1 MNNRIKSI
9 LSVALAAIIIFGFAI
24 WGIVEKDKAF
34 SKSERRTLASMPE
47 TSVSS
52 ILSGKFMSE
61 FEAYTLDQFPLRDT
75 FRTLKALNTYYVF
88 GQRDNNGLY
97 AVNGSIAKLDYP
109 LNEESIL
116 RAAERFSYVY
126 KSYLEGNGIKTYLSI
141 IPDKNYFLAEKSGR
155 LSIDYD
161 KLVNTLRQNMDY
173 AEYIDIFGTLSADD
187 YYNAD
192 LHWRQEKLIDTA
204 RAVCMGL
211 GSTFDGEYTA
221 NPATDEFYGVYYGQS
236 ALPLKAEE
244 LYTMHGGAIDDLS
257 VYDHE
262 TDSYISVYDDEALNG
277 RDPYET
283 YLYGSKSLITMENP
297 QCDSGR
303 SLLIFRDSFA
313 SSLAPLLTEGFER
326 ITLVD
331 IRYVSPN
338 LLGRMID
345 FEGYTD
351 ALFIYNSA
359 VINNSEAL
367 K

>member
-9 LSVALAAIIIFGFAI
+9 LSVALTAIIIFGLAI
-24 WGIVEKDKAF
+24 WGIVEKDKNF
-34 SKSERRTLASMPE
+34 SQSERRALSSMPE
-47 TSVSS
+47 LSISS

-61 FEAYTLDQFPLRDT
+61 FETYTLDQFPLRDT

-88 GQRDNNGLY
+88 AQRDNNGLY
-97 AVNGSIAKLDYP
+97 VVNGSIAKLDYP
-109 LNEESIL
+109 LNEQSIL
-116 RAAERFSYVY
+116 RAAERFTYVY
-126 KSYLEGNGIKTYLSI
+126 KNYLEENGIKTYLSI
-141 IPDKNYFLAEKSGR
+141 IPDKNYFLAKESGC

-161 KLVNTLRQNMDY
+161 KLVNMLGQNMDY
-173 AEYIDIFGTLSADD
+173 AEYIDIFDTLSADD
-187 YYNAD
+187 YYNTD
-192 LHWRQEKLIDTA
+192 LHWRQERLIDTA
-204 RAVCMGL
+204 RAVCEGL
-211 GSTFDGEYTA
+211 DSEFEGEYTSYL
-221 NPATDEFYGVYYGQS
+221 ATDEFYGVYYGQS
-236 ALPLKAEE
+236 ALPLEAEE
-244 LYTMHGGAIDDLS
+244 LYTMHGGAIDGLS

-262 TDSYISVYDDEALNG
+262 TDSYISVYDDKALDG

-313 SSLAPLLTEGFER
+313 SSLAPLLAEGFER

-338 LLGRMID
+338 LLGKMID
-345 FEGYTD
+345 FDCYTD
-351 ALFIYNSA
+351 ALFLYNSA